1 MEVWLRQ
8 NMAYVHPVH
17 RPMPFPVPGWMWE
30 RDFGA
35 SLYTDRMAF
44 MHRVDQLGIDG
55 LIFTEHH
62 YGPNGGLTPSPLVML
77 AAATQVT
84 ERTKLVTMGIS
95 LALYGQPVR
104 VAEELAMVDNL
115 SHGRLVVGVISAGA
129 QNLYAHSL
137 AAEEERP
144 RYHEALE
151 LILRAWTDPNP
162 FAWHSDHYDYEC
174 VSILPR
180 PLQQPHPPLWT
191 TASSEQSL
199 QWAAKHH
206 IGLIANGNVPEVI
219 PIIKY
224 FRDFAE
230 RECGWSP
237 GPESIGISRE
247 LCVAPTQEEAE
258 ALADRILNGDR
269 SDIVENI
276 EGAPQL
282 VEMGRRIRENRS
294 YAYRGDVAPRA
305 NRGRSVE
312 GISGGGFIVG
322 SPERVTEEIRAQ
334 RDACG
339 AGVLVMRTEMSDL
352 GLDQVGDELQ
362 LFAETVL
369 PNLRP

>member
-17 RPMPFPVPGWMWE
+17 RPMPFPVPGWMW
-30 RDFGA
+30 DPDLGA
-35 SLYTDRMAF
+35 RLYTDRMAF
-44 MHRVDQLGIDG
+44 MRRVDTMGLDG

-77 AAATQVT
+77 AAATQIT
-84 ERTKLVTMGIS
+84 ERIKLVTMGIS

-129 QNLYAHSL
+129 QNLYAYNIE
-137 AAEEERP
+137 AAEERA

-162 FAWHSDHYDYEC
+162 FAWHGIHYDYEC

-199 QWAAKHH
+199 QWAARHH
-206 IGLIANGNVPEVI
+206 MGLIANGNMPEI
-219 PIIKY
+219 LPIISY
-224 FRDFAE
+224 YRDFAE

-237 GPESIGISRE
+237 GPESLGISRE
-247 LCVAPTQEEAE
+247 LCIAPTQAEAE
-258 ALADRILNGDR
+258 ALAERILTGDR

-276 EGAPQL
+276 EGTPEL
-282 VEMGRRIRENRS
+282 VEMGKRIRENRS

-305 NRGRSVE
+305 NRGRSRE
-312 GISGGGFIVG
+312 GIRGGSFLVG
-322 SPERVTEEIRAQ
+322 SPSRVTEEILSQ

-339 AGVLVMRTEMSDL
+339 AGVLVVRAEMSDL
-352 GLDQVGDELQ
+352 GLDQVGDKLQ
-362 LFAETVL
+362 LFAGEVL
-369 PNLRP
+369 PQLRA